1 MLWSLLK
8 ILFFVIL
15 VAALA
20 YGAGLLM
27 ETGPG
32 LRVSVADKEFVL
44 GPLQAVIMA
53 LLTVVGVWLL
63 LRIAGF
69 LVALLRFLNGD
80 ETAIS
85 RYFSRSRERRGFQAL
100 ADGMLALASGEARL
114 AMSNAAKAERFLRR
128 PDLTNLLSAQ
138 AAEMLGD
145 KGRARDIYKKLL
157 GDDRTRFVGVRG
169 LMKQKL
175 AEGDSETALKLAEK
189 AFALKPRHA
198 ETQNALL
205 QLQASAE
212 DWKGARKT
220 LNARLRH
227 GNIPR
232 DLHRRRDAILALCEA
247 RDLMV
252 DGDEP
257 RARDLSMEANK
268 LSPDLVPAAV
278 MAARAYNAQGRD
290 KQAVRVLRRAWE
302 AQPHPD
308 LAAAFAELVPEE
320 TPQDRIQRFAPLTEL
335 RPDDPETRMLSAELA
350 IAAEDFPAARKALG
364 DLAETAPTA
373 RALALMAAIERGL
386 GADDEVVRGYLA
398 KAIGAPQGPQW
409 VCESCGTVHS
419 AWTPVCAQC
428 SGFDT
433 LAWKPAAAGP
443 AGLGGASDMLPLL
456 VGGGAE
462 KPAQ

>member
-20 YGAGLLM
+20 YGAGILM

-32 LRVSVADKEFVL
+32 LRVAVADMEFVL
-44 GPLQAVIMA
+44 GPLQAVILA

-63 LRIAGF
+63 LRVAGF
-69 LVALLRFLNGD
+69 LVALVRFLNGD

-175 AEGDSETALKLAEK
+175 AEGDTETAIKLAEK
-189 AFALKPRHA
+189 AFVLKPRHA
-198 ETQNALL
+198 ETQTTLL
-205 QLQASAE
+205 QLQANAE

-220 LNARLRH
+220 LNAKLRH

-232 DLHRRRDAILALCEA
+232 DLHRRRDAVLAVCEA

-257 RARDLSMEANK
+257 RARDLSIEANK

-278 MAARAYNAQGRD
+278 MAARAYHAQGRE

-308 LAAAFAELVPEE
+308 IAAAFAELVPDE
-320 TPQDRIQRFAPLTEL
+320 TPQDRILRFGQLTDV
-335 RPDDPETRMLSAELA
+335 RPDDPETRMLTAELA

-364 DLAETAPTA
+364 DLVDTAPTV
-373 RALALMAAIERGL
+373 RALTLMAAVERGL
-386 GADDEVVRGYLA
+386 GSDDEVVRGFLA
-398 KAIGAPQGPQW
+398 KALGAPRGPQW
-409 VCESCGTVHS
+409 VCDSCATVQP
-419 AWTPVCAQC
+419 AWAPVCGHC
-428 SGFDT
+428 GGFDT
-433 LAWKPAAAGP
+433 LAWKPAPANQAAL
-443 AGLGGASDMLPLL
+443 AGASDMLPLL
-456 VGGGAE
+456 VGGGLE
-462 KPAQ
+462 KSVE